1 MQDLLADANQPV
13 ALTLAS
19 STPETAVP
27 GGTLPLDPTFALV
40 FGLTALS
47 VWVAGR
53 RWFHLGAPTPTGE
66 TDPETRSP
74 GWFGDWTEVFAA
86 QIPESAKEQGE
97 FRKLLRGA
105 GLYDPSASRSIYAL
119 RFVLLVTPLAL
130 AGVAALVLPSQY
142 GWRLW
147 IAGGLA
153 AAVLSIAPRLW
164 VFLRRRE
171 RQQAIRRGLPDALD
185 MLSMCLGGGLPLAE
199 SLTYVARQMGH
210 CPALA
215 EELVILERQT
225 AVGSLEQALAD
236 MASRV
241 DVREVRQLTAVLT
254 RSERLGTKLAG
265 SLLHQADQIRS
276 LRKQEATTQANK
288 APVKLVFPLMFCFA
302 PAAIILLCAPAM
314 LELKEFLAPSSGQ
327 SVISADAGSSI
338 GAAAILTTLEDL
350 DQNVTQ

>member
-1 MQDLLADANQPV
+1 MQNALANANPTV

-19 STPETAVP
+19 STPEVAP
-27 GGTLPLDPTFALV
+27 SGGLPLDPLFGIVFAV
-40 FGLTALS
+40 TALS

-53 RWFHLGAPTPTGE
+53 RWLHVSSPARSGE
-66 TDPETRSP
+66 VDLDARSR
-74 GWFGDWTEVFAA
+74 GWFGDWTEVLAA
-86 QIPESAKEQGE
+86 QIPESAKEHGE

-105 GLYDPSASRSIYAL
+105 GLYDPAASRSIYAL
-119 RFVLLVTPLAL
+119 RFVLLVAPLAL
-130 AGVAALVLPSQY
+130 AGVAALVLPSHY

-210 CPALA
+210 CKALA
-215 EELVILERQT
+215 EELLILERQT
-225 AVGSLEQALAD
+225 AVGSLEQALTD

-265 SLLHQADQIRS
+265 SLLHQADQIRA

-314 LELKEFLAPSSGQ
+314 LELKEFLAPSAGQ

-338 GAAAILTTLEDL
+338 GAAAILTTLEEL
-350 DQNVTQ
+350 DQNVPQ